1 MKSDSQPISPKW
13 SGPSYL
19 SGLISDSSHPCSFH
33 LGYTHRPS
41 QLCSLFP
48 SRLLCSPFGHP
59 RGSFHHSDTQSEG
72 FVCLV
77 QCTFLSKWYSAWC
90 LINLQQI
97 CYMNKWINSPFL
109 NQASLPKKKKNVYR
123 CFLTFLRSQA
133 STHANAIST
142 HVIPLLHSGSGYG
155 TFTVPKPPSLS
166 CVPMTTVPS
175 IQSFVTQSTK
185 VAVVKGYQR
194 LPHCQTQ
201 ELTLSP
207 QFLKLARKFKQWV
220 TPSSVT
226 HVLYL
231 ACCTSTSSFPSMP
244 TATPLGSPPHTNME
258 YWEFL
263 ETLSPSSLPR
273 TPNSLTP
280 IILWVNRL
288 YI

>member
-1 MKSDSQPISPKW
+1 
-13 SGPSYL
+13 
-19 SGLISDSSHPCSFH
+19 
-33 LGYTHRPS
+33 
-41 QLCSLFP
+41 
-48 SRLLCSPFGHP
+48 
-59 RGSFHHSDTQSEG
+59 
-72 FVCLV
+72 
-77 QCTFLSKWYSAWC
+77 
-90 LINLQQI
+90 
-97 CYMNKWINSPFL
+97 MNEWINSPFL

-133 STHANAIST
+133 SIHTNAIST
-142 HVIPLLHSGSGYG
+142 HIIPLLHSGSGYG
-155 TFTVPKPPSLS
+155 TFTAPKPPSLF

-175 IQSFVTQSTK
+175 IQSFVTQSFVTQSTK
-185 VAVVKGYQR
+185 AAVVKGYQR

-231 ACCTSTSSFPSMP
+231 ACRTSTSFPSMP
-244 TATPLGSPPHTNME
+244 MATPLGSPPHANME

-273 TPNSLTP
+273 TPNSLSP